1 MRRALGPG
9 PWPPAPQSPAIAPS
23 PRAPTRQFQS
33 PHRAPSRGLTP
44 PSGPLPGGWPRHTSC
59 SLAGCLGAGARRRS
73 GARGAELRA
82 GFALRGAPFCAP
94 SATERPHCDRRRLRS
109 QAQVFVS
116 FSLASRPGPCR
127 APSGCCERWLLARLL
142 IWDKDCQLLVQIKNS
157 AVAVLGLLPRIQK
170 GHRPV
175 TAKPSH
181 FLGTQRRQLQHDD
194 RATGYHG
201 GRQAGSSRPKLTF
214 LGHDNL

>member
-1 MRRALGPG
+1 MRPAGASPR
-9 PWPPAPQSPAIAPS
+9 PPAPSPGAGHGAP
-23 PRAPTRQFQS
+23 PAR
-33 PHRAPSRGLTP
+33 
-44 PSGPLPGGWPRHTSC
+44 TSC
-59 SLAGCLGAGARRRS
+59 SLAGRLGAGARRRS

-82 GFALRGAPFCAP
+82 GLALRGAPFCAP